1 MLKVTCLGATQTVTG
16 SNFLLQTQSGNKFLL
31 DCGLFQGPKKLERRN
46 WAAWDFDPADIEALL
61 LTHAHIDHSGR
72 IPKLVKDGFNG
83 RILTTHPTADLCRIM
98 LLDSAHIQE
107 MQAEWESRKRKRQ
120 GYSPVDPLYT
130 TEDAEKALGYFH
142 PVQRDEM
149 IDLSPEL
156 HIRFRNAGHILGS
169 SILELW
175 TTDGNGNEEM
185 KVIFSGDLGQ
195 RDQLIV
201 QNPQE
206 ILNTDYL
213 FMESTYGDRN
223 HRSFEDSKEELLQ
236 AISYSVQAGEKVLIP
251 AFAVERTQ
259 EILYVLGEFYRQ
271 GRLPE
276 VPVFLDSPLAI
287 KATEIFRQNTRDY
300 DQEARAL
307 VNKGQDP
314 FDLPNLTFT
323 SSTQESMDLNTRTGP
338 AIIIAGNGMCTAGRI
353 MHHLKHNLWREGCS
367 VVIVGF
373 QAAGSTGRRLVDG
386 ARQVR
391 VLGETV
397 SVRARI
403 FTIGGFSAHADQNDL
418 LVWAGH
424 FRNHPKIYLIHG
436 EEKSSSALA
445 QVIQEKLGFEVHI
458 PLWKERL
465 VLKPRQ
471 EVEEIFAHEPV
482 ETDLS
487 TTAFNTLVDVE
498 RVAKEL
504 KKQLQSREWTE
515 GVDEDEVERL
525 QAMHQELLTMLRH

>member
-16 SNFLLQTQSGNKFLL
+16 SNFLLQTKSGKKFLL

-46 WAAWDFDPADIEALL
+46 WATWDFDPADIKALL

-72 IPKLVKDGFNG
+72 IPKLVKDGFRG
-83 RILTTHPTADLCRIM
+83 RILTTHATTDLCRIM

-107 MQAEWESRKRKRQ
+107 TQAEWESRKRKRQ
-120 GYSPVDPLYT
+120 GYSTVDPLYT
-130 TEDAEKALGYFH
+130 TEDAEKALGSFY

-149 IDLSPEL
+149 IRLSSEL
-156 HIRFRNAGHILGS
+156 HVRFRNAGHILGS

-175 TTDGNGNEEM
+175 ITDGDEEM

-201 QNPQE
+201 QKPQE

-259 EILYVLGEFYRQ
+259 EILYVLGDFHRQ

-287 KATEIFRQNTRDY
+287 KATEIFRQNTKDY
-300 DQEARAL
+300 DQDARAL
-307 VNKGQDP
+307 VSKGQDP
-314 FDLPNLTFT
+314 FALPNLTFT
-323 SSTQESMDLNTRTGP
+323 SSTQESMTLNTRAGP

-373 QAAGSTGRRLVDG
+373 QAAGSTGRKLVDG
-386 ARQVR
+386 ARQVK

-403 FTIGGFSAHADQNDL
+403 FTIGGFSAHADQYDL
-418 LVWAGH
+418 LGWAGH

-436 EEKSSSALA
+436 EEKSSTALA
-445 QVIQEKLGFEVHI
+445 QVIRKKLGFEVHI

-498 RVAKEL
+498 QVAKEL
-504 KKQLQSREWTE
+504 KKQLQSTDGAE
-515 GVDEDEVERL
+515 VLDEDQVERL
-525 QAMHQELLTMLRH
+525 QALHQELLTMLRH